1 MANTGDTV
9 NKMTHIAHELAE
21 TVLLY
26 WFVKHLR
33 EEKNKRGQRLGMNNT
48 IKKATECT
56 TSARKNEQSLQAI
69 GIAAV
74 IVPITLTLIT
84 KADFDVQSDDAAND
98 YAEVR
103 VLLNEYYKLIGRK
116 YSSSNDYNAK
126 EVNVALQNSSFD
138 DGTEAST
145 NRKGGV
151 AGELFENDILLTLP
165 QAQRL
170 LKEASG

>member
-1 MANTGDTV
+1 M
-9 NKMTHIAHELAE
+9 
-21 TVLLY
+21 
-26 WFVKHLR
+26 
-33 EEKNKRGQRLGMNNT
+33 
-48 IKKATECT
+48 
-56 TSARKNEQSLQAI
+56 AI

-170 LKEASG
+170 LKEASGSMFCFFRPKSTVADKNAVVVEIRNSNGCSRLNFKV